1 VPIAEPRVA
10 VVTGGS
16 SGIGGAIARRLA
28 EDGWLCVLLARGE
41 ERLRALAEEIGA
53 EYEVCDVSDREAVEQ
68 VAETVLARHPRL
80 SLLVCSAGIPG
91 RRGFLRADPEV
102 IEQVVRT
109 NYLGSV
115 WAVRAFL
122 PGLEAAAPSD
132 VVTIVSVAGL
142 VAFPA
147 SGPYSA
153 AKHAQLAFSRAI
165 TADLRPRGIRVH
177 TVSPGFVETEGF
189 PQQGFLEMPVLGR
202 LVLWPHQIARHVE
215 HVLEHGRRETVVPAW
230 YRIAP
235 LAQALVPGLV
245 HRAVSRARYRKPRSG
260 SSSDA
265 RPPA

>member
-1 VPIAEPRVA
+1 MPVAPVPQRVA

-16 SGIGGAIARRLA
+16 SGIGAAIARRLA
-28 EDGWLCVLLARGE
+28 PAGWHCVLLARGE
-41 ERLRALAEEIGA
+41 ERLRAVADEIGG
-53 EYEVCDVSDREAVEQ
+53 EYELCDVSDRGSVERA
-68 VAETVLARHPRL
+68 AETVFARHPRIG
-80 SLLVCSAGIPG
+80 LLVCSAGIPG
-91 RRGFLRADPEV
+91 RRSFLRADPEV
-102 IEQVVRT
+102 IEQVVET

-122 PGLEAAAPSD
+122 PGLEAGAPSH

-142 VAFPA
+142 VAFPP

-165 TADLRPRGIRVH
+165 TSELRPRDIHVH

-189 PQQGFLEMPVLGR
+189 PQAGFLEMPVLGR
-202 LVLWPHQIARHVE
+202 LVARPDKIARHVE
-215 HVLEHGRRETVVPAW
+215 RVVDRNRRETVVPAW

-245 HRAVSRARYRKPRSG
+245 HRAVSRARYRRAR
-260 SSSDA
+260 SDA
-265 RPPA
+265 L